1 MKRFLSIFVI
11 VLVVAVLALAPTLQ
25 VSANGGSHGNQG
37 NHGGQQGNQGNHGGQ
52 QGNQDQHGN
61 NGNGQNHD
69 NPGLDNGRKL
79 HYKGVIATV
88 DGSTLSVV
96 FDAETLFKIPTLGGG
111 GTVADLLPGM
121 QVSVQAKM
129 VDTSLVARKVMV
141 VPGKPARLHRVGQ
154 VTAYTAGESISI
166 LAKDGQTYTF
176 KLAEN
181 VKILPAERADLL
193 VVGAWVTIISPRD
206 VTQVEPVALG
216 IVVHPAAPD
225 EDGAD

>member
-1 MKRFLSIFVI
+1 M
-11 VLVVAVLALAPTLQ
+11 TLT
-25 VSANGGSHGNQG
+25 
-37 NHGGQQGNQGNHGGQ
+37 
-52 QGNQDQHGN
+52 
-61 NGNGQNHD
+61 
-69 NPGLDNGRKL
+69 LK
-79 HYKGVIATV
+79 
-88 DGSTLSVV
+88 DGSTLAVV
-96 FDAETLFKIPTLGGG
+96 FDVETLFKIPTLGGT
-111 GTVADLLPGM
+111 GTAADLLPGM

-141 VPGKPARLHRVGQ
+141 VPGKPARLHRVGE
-154 VTAYTAGESISI
+154 VTAYTADESISI

-225 EDGAD
+225 EDGED